1 MSDKPFEFIQ
11 SMTRQHR
18 ADHGCGAYTFE
29 DGPGLT
35 ALAATHRASRVL
47 ELGTALGYTAC
58 CLAAAASNTH
68 VDSIEMDA
76 EHVRLARENIA
87 RARLSDRVRVHQGDF
102 MVVMDRL
109 PGNYD
114 LIFFDGFAPEVRII
128 RLLRK
133 KLRDGGL
140 LVCAN
145 LSFAHEDTKPELNDV
160 ARWRPEGP
168 SREAERGRSSR
179 TLRLQCRV

>member
-1 MSDKPFEFIQ
+1 MQLGASTRLAFRNVYNNSVDGRLNQHNRFICPVGEQTMSDKPFEFIQ

-47 ELGTALGYTAC
+47 ELGTALGYTGC

-68 VDSIEMDA
+68 VDSIEMDT

-87 RARLSDRVRVHQGDF
+87 RAL
-102 MVVMDRL
+102 
-109 PGNYD
+109 
-114 LIFFDGFAPEVRII
+114 
-128 RLLRK
+128 
-133 KLRDGGL
+133 
-140 LVCAN
+140 
-145 LSFAHEDTKPELNDV
+145 
-160 ARWRPEGP
+160 
-168 SREAERGRSSR
+168 ERGYPIAYGCIRA
-179 TLRLQCRV
+179 TLWP

>member
-47 ELGTALGYTAC
+47 ELGTALGYTGC

-68 VDSIEMDA
+68 VDSIEMDT
-76 EHVRLARENIA
+76 EHVPW
-87 RARLSDRVRVHQGDF
+87 RAKTSL
-102 MVVMDRL
+102 
-109 PGNYD
+109 
-114 LIFFDGFAPEVRII
+114 
-128 RLLRK
+128 
-133 KLRDGGL
+133 
-140 LVCAN
+140 
-145 LSFAHEDTKPELNDV
+145 
-160 ARWRPEGP
+160 
-168 SREAERGRSSR
+168 ERGYPIAYGFIRAPLGR
-179 TLRLQCRV
+179 